1 MNQTC
6 HLSISTSRITT
17 GGSPTSRR
25 EAPQPRLRTPIA
37 PVTHRYT
44 EIITLMAIPT
54 LPERTSEQHQHH
66 GTAHCRTG
74 AFLTVSGQA
83 R

>member
-1 MNQTC
+1 MDRTC
-6 HLSISTSRITT
+6 HLPISTSRITT

-25 EAPQPRLRTPIA
+25 KAPQPRLQTPIA

>member
-25 EAPQPRLRTPIA
+25 KAPQPRLRTPIA

-66 GTAHCRTG
+66 GTAHYI
-74 AFLTVSGQA
+74 VGQE
-83 R
+83 RFSL